1 MGLFSRFSK
10 KDSQTAG
17 QTDQDQ
23 FDSSAVKGQP
33 KMSTKELETKLQ
45 KSQDELKAA
54 NQKVDDL
61 QIQLNDKERKLN
73 EVQSEVERMKL
84 AEGTSDMSGDA
95 RLEQYKQALKQRDD
109 RINNLKTELE
119 NVTQKM
125 NKELTALNQKMEFI
139 MDEKDH
145 QIKRLNALGGD
156 GKKDGNI
163 RTAISA
169 ETSKNKL
176 LGNKL
181 PKIEKNSQE
190 AEVIS
195 DALCANTFMKSL
207 AVDQRQKIIDAME
220 KKHYQAN
227 VEIIREGTD
236 GNHMYV
242 LEQGNVTVTKGAG
255 KDKTFV
261 CDLGPGQLFGEL
273 AILYNCRRT
282 ATVTTKGQVTVWVL
296 ERQVFQAVVKSAGQ
310 AKDEERF
317 NLLSK
322 VKELKQFPEAKLRKI
337 ADCLEEES
345 FENGHCIFKQG
356 AVGDLFFII
365 RSGEVRVTKNNDDG
379 SENEVA
385 VLGAG
390 DFFGDKALIKE
401 EKRSANI
408 YAKSDLKCYT
418 LDRTAF
424 INLVGRVTDQDDPN
438 KQAAPEAEVA
448 SPTRVT
454 NENLA
459 NCKYEDL
466 EIIKPLGAGGFGLV
480 KLVKVKGI
488 TDRAYALKCIQKA
501 RVVQY
506 GQQRHIMDEKNIL
519 ASMESSFIL
528 GLHRTFKNN
537 KFVFLLTDA
546 YLGGDLWRTLHTK
559 GPFNDSVAR
568 FYVACVVEAFDYLH
582 KRHYCYRDLKPEN
595 LMVDNNGYVRLVDL
609 GFAKKVPPG
618 HKTWTFCGTPEYI
631 PPEIISNTGH
641 NIAADYWSLG
651 ILIFELLSKR
661 TPFRAKDDLAIYEG
675 ILRGIHSVQFPYKIS
690 RKAESMIKAL
700 CRQDPSERIGYQRAG
715 VNDIRKHRW
724 FQGFDWEGLRSEKIQ
739 APHIPEIK
747 NPFDVSNFEKIREE
761 DERKIP
767 EETSGWDAEF

>member
-1 MGLFSRFSK
+1 M
-10 KDSQTAG
+10 G

-23 FDSSAVKGQP
+23 FDTSAAKGQP

-45 KSQDELKAA
+45 KSQDELKAS

-73 EVQSEVERMKL
+73 DVQSEVERMKL
-84 AEGTSDMSGDA
+84 AEGTTDMSGDA

-156 GKKDGNI
+156 DKKDGNV

-169 ETSKNKL
+169 ETGRKVL
-176 LGNKL
+176 TGGKL
-181 PKIEKNSQE
+181 PKIEKNSHE
-190 AEVIS
+190 AEIIS

-220 KKHYQAN
+220 KKHYQGN

-236 GNHMYV
+236 GNQMYV

-261 CDLGPGQLFGEL
+261 CDLGSGQLFGEL

-282 ATVTTKGQVTVWVL
+282 ATVMTKGQVTVWVL

-365 RSGEVRVTKNNDDG
+365 RSGEVRVTKNQDDG

-408 YAKSDLKCYT
+408 YAKGDVKCYT

-438 KQAAPEAEVA
+438 KQAAPEAEVT

-454 NENLA
+454 NENLD

-528 GLHRTFKNN
+528 GLHKTFKNN

-582 KRHYCYRDLKPEN
+582 KRHFCYRDLKPEN

-724 FQGFDWEGLRSEKIQ
+724 FQGFDWEGLRAEKIQ